1 MTPDQKRHH
10 LQARSLI
17 GQRPSK
23 FIHSRIDSNVKT
35 SFAKRLLVGIIR
47 EAPSKTLSIQA
58 DGGSE
63 FMAEFEAAC
72 KDMHIPIEILARKPV
87 CNGGVEQQNRTFK
100 EAFHDRCDLLADSLR
115 ALHYELKKPS
125 INITATDL
133 LNGLYSGYLLRDTMS
148 LISPELLHATCRGIV
163 CHLRSSKDRFSA
175 LTASLHCI

>member
-1 MTPDQKRHH
+1 MAPDQKRHH

-23 FIHSRIDSNVKT
+23 FIHSQIDSNVKT
-35 SFAKRLLVGIIR
+35 CSAKRLPVGLIR
-47 EAPSKTLSIQA
+47 EAASKTLSIQV

-72 KDMHIPIEILARKPV
+72 KDMHIPLEILARKPA
-87 CNGGVEQQNRTFK
+87 CNGIERGNRIFK
-100 EAFHDRCDLLADSLR
+100 EAFHDRRDLLADSLG
-115 ALHYELKKPS
+115 ALRYELKKSS
-125 INITATDL
+125 INITTTDL
-133 LNGLYSGYLLRDTMS
+133 IIGLYSGCLLRDTMS
-148 LISPELLHATCRGIV
+148 LILPELLHATCRGIV